1 MYITISAQDA
11 FETNFMYKGDDV
23 LICKNPKS
31 RDPPIRL
38 NDNGRKM
45 EDYEIIEN
53 GGGLL
58 RDKITGKYV
67 YNYYSCAST
76 VYNL

>member
-1 MYITISAQDA
+1 M
-11 FETNFMYKGDDV
+11 
-23 LICKNPKS
+23 
-31 RDPPIRL
+31 
-38 NDNGRKM
+38 M

-58 RDKITGKYV
+58 KDKITGKYV
-67 YNYYSCAST
+67 YNYYSCAGT